1 MCIRYFIVFKPTFY
15 LQCHLEYNKPTT
27 KFPTI
32 LDSFLLRVTVAPLH
46 HAGLTLGGGRGGGR
60 ARVYF
65 KQNGLGRSRGNISL
79 VIGH

>member
-1 MCIRYFIVFKPTFY
+1 M
-15 LQCHLEYNKPTT
+15 
-27 KFPTI
+27 
-32 LDSFLLRVTVAPLH
+32 APLH
-46 HAGLTLGGGRGGGR
+46 HEGLTLGGGRGGGR